1 VHQKKTNRR
10 GKFSSYK
17 LQIFPRSAS
26 IQGLASHLQANARR
40 KREMQ
45 LVLEQNYIAEK
56 IINRTEG
63 VFGDKIGIFGKVFG
77 CWHGQLSRPFTSVKE
92 SYRVCLDCGARKQFD
107 TQTLKTF
114 GPFYY
119 PPAISLADGK

>member
-1 VHQKKTNRR
+1 LRNVN
-10 GKFSSYK
+10 
-17 LQIFPRSAS
+17 
-26 IQGLASHLQANARR
+26 RR

-63 VFGDKIGIFGKVFG
+63 VFGDKIGILGKVFG
-77 CWHGQLSRPFTSVKE
+77 CWHSGLSRPFTSVNE
-92 SYRVCLDCGARKQFD
+92 SYRVCLDCGARKHFD
-107 TQTLKTF
+107 TQNLKTF

-119 PPAISLADGK
+119 PPAISLAVGE

>member
-1 VHQKKTNRR
+1 
-10 GKFSSYK
+10 
-17 LQIFPRSAS
+17 
-26 IQGLASHLQANARR
+26 
-40 KREMQ
+40 MQ

-56 IINRTEG
+56 VLNRTEG
-63 VFGDKIGIFGKVFG
+63 VFGEQIGIFGKVFG
-77 CWHGQLSRPFTSVKE
+77 CWHKELSRPFTSVKE

-119 PPAISLADGK
+119 PPAISLAVGE

>member
-1 VHQKKTNRR
+1 MKSGTAFARVQERSHG
-10 GKFSSYK
+10 GKE
-17 LQIFPRSAS
+17 R
-26 IQGLASHLQANARR
+26 
-40 KREMQ
+40 MQ

-56 IINRTEG
+56 VINRTEG
-63 VFGDKIGIFGKVFG
+63 VFGDKIGLLGTMFG
-77 CWHGQLSRPFTSVKE
+77 CWHKQLSRPFTSVKE

-119 PPAISLADGK
+119 PPAISLALPSEKPRL